1 MPLQFLA
8 HAVMWCHACRLQ
20 RNSRRTNF
28 IEKEVA
34 AYTKRPIAFPL
45 NTGQFGDLQFND
57 KFKMRDAW
65 DGYIFP
71 CPKKNYSAV
80 AVIPGFFGE
89 KEAEMKEFLQKQI
102 EAFK

>member
-1 MPLQFLA
+1 
-8 HAVMWCHACRLQ
+8 LQ